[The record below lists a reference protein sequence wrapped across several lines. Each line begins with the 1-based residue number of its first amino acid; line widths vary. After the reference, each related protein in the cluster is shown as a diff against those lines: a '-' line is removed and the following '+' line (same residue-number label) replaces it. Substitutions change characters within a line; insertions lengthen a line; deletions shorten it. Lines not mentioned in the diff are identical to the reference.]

1 MPVFADMDMVPH
13 LLMTPTESHMTALVM
28 RRQGTGVL
36 QRMPCHDL
44 YSPGGMIATGAAILC
59 YIRMQKG
66 CALYAQQDVP
76 VHYLDSKIY
85 LTSAW
90 ACLLLHCSGHIQQML
105 TEYCCVQVLVLH
117 DAGGLSAL
125 MTGTET
131 GAMLS
136 LRKCAWPLLALKW
149 LTPSGLSQFLKS
161 IVLT

>member
-1 MPVFADMDMVPH
+1 MDMVPH

-76 VHYLDSKIY
+76 VHYLDSKTIY
-85 LTSAW
+85 
-90 ACLLLHCSGHIQQML
+90 
-105 TEYCCVQVLVLH
+105 
-117 DAGGLSAL
+117 D
-125 MTGTET
+125 
-131 GAMLS
+131 LS
-136 LRKCAWPLLALKW
+136 LGMLVVTLLWAH
-149 LTPSGLSQFLKS
+149 TADAD
-161 IVLT
+161 